1 MICYLK
7 GNDVGKLSEYLKTAS
22 EVAFNGSYI
31 FNSFSILDF
40 YWDSSPNKEK
50 LNFAFLFQLKLVVR
64 NTMFKF
70 LVWNNSAWTNNKTEE
85 QIYLSDKDLGAFC
98 EEYLKDQNITGF
110 SPTLGIE
117 K

>member
-1 MICYLK
+1 
-7 GNDVGKLSEYLKTAS
+7 
-22 EVAFNGSYI
+22 
-31 FNSFSILDF
+31 
-40 YWDSSPNKEK
+40 
-50 LNFAFLFQLKLVVR
+50 
-64 NTMFKF
+64 MFKY

-110 SPTLGIE
+110 SPTLEIE